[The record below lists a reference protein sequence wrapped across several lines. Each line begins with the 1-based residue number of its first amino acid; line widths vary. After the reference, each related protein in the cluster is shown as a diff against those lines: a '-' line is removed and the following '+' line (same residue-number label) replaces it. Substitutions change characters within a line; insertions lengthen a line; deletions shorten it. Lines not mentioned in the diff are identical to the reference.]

1 MRPLEEPK
9 GSVLVVDDDPELVRA
24 HERLLLRAGYVVETA
39 ADGAQAVE
47 RIKAGNLDAVISDIS
62 MPGMDGL
69 ALLKAV
75 REVDLDLPILL
86 VTAEPS
92 VSTAAEAVHHG
103 AFRYLIKPVASDML
117 VRETQRA
124 VRLYGWTKLRRAAH
138 HDLGGD
144 VLPGGD
150 RAALHASLGRA
161 LAGMWMA
168 YQPIVSVTERKVV
181 AFEALMRTSEPS
193 LPFPGA
199 VLRAA
204 ERLDRCE
211 DVGRRVRELVSE
223 TLAASPDVDVFI
235 NLHARDLLD
244 ETLYASSA
252 PLTSHARRVV
262 LEITERAT
270 VDEIVDLRDRVARL
284 RELGFRIA
292 IDDLG
297 AGFAGLASFAQLEPD
312 IVKIDMS
319 LTRDVHRLPIK
330 QKLMASIASVC
341 RDLGIVMVVEG
352 VETAEE
358 RNTVV
363 ELGCSVLQGYLFARP
378 GKAFPGVEW

>member
-9 GSVLVVDDDPELVRA
+9 GYVLVVDDDPELVRA

-39 ADGAQAVE
+39 ADGVQAVE
-47 RIKAGNLDAVISDIS
+47 RIKAGNLDAVISDIA

-69 ALLKAV
+69 ALLKAA
-75 REVDLDLPILL
+75 REIDLDLPILL

-138 HDLGGD
+138 LHLGGD

-150 RAALHASLGRA
+150 RAGLHSSLGRA

-168 YQPIVSVTERKVV
+168 YQPIVSVAERKVL
-181 AFEALMRTSEPS
+181 AYEALMRTSEPS

-199 VLRAA
+199 ILRAA

-223 TLAASPDVDVFI
+223 TLAVSPDVDVFM
-235 NLHARDLLD
+235 NLHVRDLLD
-244 ETLYASSA
+244 ETLYASGA
-252 PLTSHARRVV
+252 PLTKHARRVV
-262 LEITERAT
+262 LEITERGA
-270 VDEIVDLRDRVARL
+270 VDEIADLKERIARL

-297 AGFAGLASFAQLEPD
+297 AGFAGLTSFAQLEPD

-319 LTRDVHRLPIK
+319 LTRDVQRLPVK
-330 QKLMASIASVC
+330 QKLVASIASVC
-341 RDLGIVMVVEG
+341 RDLGIMMVVEG

-358 RNTVV
+358 RNTIV
-363 ELGCSVLQGYLFARP
+363 ELGCSIHQGYLYARP
-378 GKAFPGVEW
+378 GKPFPGVEW